1 VKDGL
6 TLTVNIRDDVKF
18 HDGVPLTAR
27 DIVFTFNTAAN
38 SSGSADLSMLDNAV
52 ALDNYTVEFKLNDP
66 QATFIHKLALIGIVP
81 EHAYNEAYGENPIGS
96 GPYRFV
102 QWNKGQ
108 QAIFKANPD
117 YYGPKTIL

>member
-1 VKDGL
+1 LIYDLATDYTVSEDGL

-66 QATFIHKLALIGIVP
+66 QATFIHKLALI
-81 EHAYNEAYGENPIGS
+81 ADCA
-96 GPYRFV
+96 R
-102 QWNKGQ
+102 
-108 QAIFKANPD
+108 AC
-117 YYGPKTIL
+117 L